1 MDCKPKLLYAEDNRL
16 TAKEMTE
23 ILEEEGYEVVTTYSG
38 DEAWVLYTSLL
49 ITMRTGSC

>member
-23 ILEEEGYEVVTTYSG
+23 ILEEEGYEVVTTY
-38 DEAWVLYTSLL
+38 LSL
-49 ITMRTGSC
+49 IHI